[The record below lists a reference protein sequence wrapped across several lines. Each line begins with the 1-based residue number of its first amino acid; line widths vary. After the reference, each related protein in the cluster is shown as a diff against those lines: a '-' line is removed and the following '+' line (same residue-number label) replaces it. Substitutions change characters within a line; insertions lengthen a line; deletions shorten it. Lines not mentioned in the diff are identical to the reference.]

1 VLKRGRD
8 YRLLMLKVYRDNVYR
23 VNIFYIWRIFN
34 VTMVCNT
41 DDIANK
47 QWVRGLRNQS
57 HEVFE
62 EIFKTFYADL
72 YKFAYA
78 YLMNENLAEDV
89 VQDVFVAVW
98 TSAESM
104 PWDTNLKNYLYSS
117 VKHGCLD
124 YLKHLQVIDN
134 NKEKLTEAL
143 IFSGTVE
150 YEDNQ
155 ELLEK
160 VKLCL
165 QELPEQQRKV
175 LELKVF
181 KGLNYREISQELSIS
196 EESVHT
202 HVKRAYRY
210 LRDSIP
216 VIYIFILKYL

>member
-1 VLKRGRD
+1 MGFCDYTWHSNKVVIDFQSVVLRRGRD

-104 PWDTNLKNYLYSS
+104 PWDTNLKNYLYS
-117 VKHGCLD
+117 
-124 YLKHLQVIDN
+124 
-134 NKEKLTEAL
+134 
-143 IFSGTVE
+143 
-150 YEDNQ
+150 
-155 ELLEK
+155 
-160 VKLCL
+160 
-165 QELPEQQRKV
+165 
-175 LELKVF
+175 
-181 KGLNYREISQELSIS
+181 
-196 EESVHT
+196 
-202 HVKRAYRY
+202 
-210 LRDSIP
+210 
-216 VIYIFILKYL
+216 

>member
-1 VLKRGRD
+1 MLKRGRD

-104 PWDTNLKNYLYSS
+104 PWDTNLKNYLYS
-117 VKHGCLD
+117 
-124 YLKHLQVIDN
+124 
-134 NKEKLTEAL
+134 
-143 IFSGTVE
+143 
-150 YEDNQ
+150 
-155 ELLEK
+155 
-160 VKLCL
+160 
-165 QELPEQQRKV
+165 
-175 LELKVF
+175 
-181 KGLNYREISQELSIS
+181 
-196 EESVHT
+196 
-202 HVKRAYRY
+202 
-210 LRDSIP
+210 
-216 VIYIFILKYL
+216 